1 MRKLALLAA
10 GVAALTAA
18 AATAGEYKAPRTAYG
33 QPDLQGVWNTHF
45 TLPMESR
52 PDMPSLTLPEAEAAA
67 FAKKLNAEA
76 GTYAVFSQ
84 DPEVAEIRSDPRRT
98 ELAIVKGQ
106 RRTRQ
111 VVLPADGMMPLTR
124 AMRSQLKFIDAAL
137 RTQTDA
143 PFPTDGP
150 EVRPNWE
157 RCVVGWGQPPI
168 AATGDIN
175 PRMFV
180 QTKDAVVI
188 LTEYGPDLR
197 VIPFTD
203 RHGPVAVD
211 ASPLGDSIAH
221 WEGET
226 LVIETI
232 GLPAKDA
239 IRPFPTFFV
248 SASAKVIERYTRV
261 SKDELLYQY
270 TVVDPSTY
278 TAPWLAEYSL
288 FAQTRPLYEFACHE
302 GNYSLPN
309 ILAGA
314 RAMEREAAAAK
325 PKLTA
330 TQLKPG
336 R

>member
-1 MRKLALLAA
+1 MRTQALILIATALLMS
-10 GVAALTAA
+10 GSAA
-18 AATAGEYKAPRTAYG
+18 AADYHAPRNALG

-45 TLPMESR
+45 VLPMEAR

-67 FAKKLNAEA
+67 FARKLNDEA
-76 GTYAVFSQ
+76 GKLAIFAQ
-84 DPEVAEIRSDPRRT
+84 DPEVAEIRADPSRSD
-98 ELAIVKGQ
+98 LAIVRGQ

-111 VVLPADGMMPLTR
+111 VVQPADGMMPLTR
-124 AMRSQLKFIDAAL
+124 GARGQLRFIEQAL
-137 RTQTDA
+137 RTQTEP

-150 EVRPNWE
+150 ELRPNWE

-175 PRMFV
+175 PRQIV
-180 QTKDAVVI
+180 QTRDAVVV

-197 VIPFTD
+197 IIPFTD
-203 RHGPVAVD
+203 KHGPLLQ
-211 ASPLGDSIAH
+211 ASALGDAIAH

-239 IRPFPTFFV
+239 LRPFPTFFV
-248 SASAKVIERYTRV
+248 PATAKVIERYTRV
-261 SKDELLYQY
+261 SPTELLYQY
-270 TVVDPSTY
+270 TVVDPSIY
-278 TAPWLAEYSL
+278 AAPWLAEYSL
-288 FAQTRPLYEFACHE
+288 FRTPKALYEFACHE

-314 RAMEREAAAAK
+314 RAQERLSAQDK
-325 PKLTA
+325 A
-330 TQLKPG
+330 T

>member
-1 MRKLALLAA
+1 MLVGAAAVLAF
-10 GVAALTAA
+10 GAA
-18 AATAGEYKAPRTAYG
+18 AAAEYKAPRTAYG

-45 TLPMESR
+45 ILPMEAR

-67 FAKKLNAEA
+67 FQKKLNAEA
-76 GTYAVFSQ
+76 GQLAVFSE
-84 DPEVAEIRSDPRRT
+84 DPEVAEIRSDPYRT
-98 ELAIVKGQ
+98 QLAIVKGQ

-111 VVLPADGMMPLTR
+111 VVQPADGMMPLTR
-124 AMRSQLKFIDAAL
+124 AMRGQLRFVESAL
-137 RTQTDA
+137 RTQTEP
-143 PFPTDGP
+143 PFPADGP

-197 VIPFTD
+197 IIPFSST
-203 RHGPVAVD
+203 HGPLKVD

-232 GLPAKDA
+232 GLPARDTL
-239 IRPFPTFFV
+239 RPFPTFFV
-248 SASAKVIERYTRV
+248 PPTAKVIERYTRV

-270 TVVDPSTY
+270 TVIDPSTY

-288 FAQTRPLYEFACHE
+288 FAQKRPLYEFACHE

-314 RAMEREAAAAK
+314 RTREREAAAAK

-330 TQLKPG
+330 TQLPAKP
-336 R
+336 

>member
-1 MRKLALLAA
+1 MRRLGLLALACGLLS
-10 GVAALTAA
+10 GAA
-18 AATAGEYKAPRTAYG
+18 AAGDYHAPRTAYG

-45 TLPMESR
+45 TLPMEAR

-76 GTYAVFSQ
+76 GQLAVFSQ
-84 DPEVAEIRSDPRRT
+84 DPEVAEIRSDPHRT

-111 VVLPADGMMPLTR
+111 VVQPADGLLPLTR
-124 AMRSQLKFIDAAL
+124 GARAQLRFIEKTLHD
-137 RTQTDA
+137 QVEP
-143 PFPTDGP
+143 PFPIDDP

-168 AATGDIN
+168 ASTGDIN

-197 VIPFTD
+197 VIPFSD
-203 RHGPVAVD
+203 KHGPLKVD

-232 GLPAKDA
+232 GLPAKDTL
-239 IRPFPTFFV
+239 RPFPTFFV
-248 SASAKVIERYTRV
+248 PPQAKVVERYTRV
-261 SKDELLYQY
+261 AKDELLYQY
-270 TVVDPSTY
+270 TVIDPSVY
-278 TAPWLAEYSL
+278 NAPWLAEYSL
-288 FAQTRPLYEFACHE
+288 FAQNKPLYEFACHE

-314 RAMEREAAAAK
+314 RAKEREAAAAK

-330 TQLKPG
+330 TELKP

>member
-1 MRKLALLAA
+1 MIARLIGAA
-10 GVAALTAA
+10 VAALVLGDAA
-18 AATAGEYKAPRTAYG
+18 AAADYHAPKTAYG

-45 TLPMESR
+45 TLPMEAR

-76 GTYAVFSQ
+76 GQLAVFSE
-84 DPEVAEIRSDPRRT
+84 DPEVAEIRSDPYRT
-98 ELAIVKGQ
+98 QLAIVKGQ

-111 VVLPADGMMPLTR
+111 VVQPADGKMPLTR
-124 AMRSQLKFIDAAL
+124 GYRAQLGFIEQAL
-137 RTQTDA
+137 RTQVDP
-143 PFPTDGP
+143 PFPMDGP

-157 RCVVGWGQPPI
+157 RCIVGWGQPPI

-203 RHGPVAVD
+203 KHGPLAVD
-211 ASPLGDSIAH
+211 ASPLGDSIAR

-232 GLPAKDA
+232 GLPAKDML
-239 IRPFPTFFV
+239 RPFPTFFV
-248 SASAKVIERYTRV
+248 PPTAKVIERYTRV
-261 SKDELLYQY
+261 AKDELLYQY

-288 FAQTRPLYEFACHE
+288 FAQKRPIYEFACHE

-314 RAMEREAAAAK
+314 RAKEREAAAK

-330 TQLKPG
+330 AQLPAKP
-336 R
+336 